1 MKQSG
6 ILLTGKKI
14 LSTMLIVCGLSGNLL
29 ADKITVFAASDL
41 KFALENVKTEFLKVN
56 PKDELEI
63 IFGSSGKGM
72 TQITNGAPYDIF
84 FSANME
90 FVEKM
95 YKNGDITTK
104 PKMYALGRIVLWSKN
119 KNFDAS
125 KGFEN
130 LKAPWVQKI
139 AIANPAHAPYGEKAK
154 QTMESLGM
162 YEGLK
167 SKFVMGE
174 NISQTAGFIE
184 SGGADIG
191 FIALSL
197 AKAPTIA
204 NTPYN
209 KYYLID
215 KKLHKPLEQGY
226 GITKLGST
234 KSLSKKFYDFM
245 ETKTADVIMKKFGFV
260 VK

>member
-1 MKQSG
+1 MKR
-6 ILLTGKKI
+6 LLSATLLL
-14 LSTMLIVCGLSGNLL
+14 LSLSGNLL

-41 KFALENVKTEFLKVN
+41 KFALDNVKTEFLKVN

-63 IFGSSGKGM
+63 IYGSSGKGM
-72 TQITNGAPYDIF
+72 TQIVNGAPYDIF

-95 YKNGDITTK
+95 YKDGDVTTK
-104 PKMYALGRIVLWSKN
+104 PKMYALGRIVLWSKD
-119 KNFDAS
+119 KNFDAT

-130 LKAPWVQKI
+130 LKASWVQKI

-154 QTMESLGM
+154 QAMESFGM

-191 FIALSL
+191 FIALAL
-197 AKAPTIA
+197 ATAPTIA
-204 NTPYN
+204 NTPYS

-226 GITKLGST
+226 GITKFGSA
-234 KSLSKKFYDFM
+234 KSLSKKFYNFM
-245 ETKTADVIMKKFGFV
+245 ETKTADTIMKKFGFV
-260 VK
+260 VE